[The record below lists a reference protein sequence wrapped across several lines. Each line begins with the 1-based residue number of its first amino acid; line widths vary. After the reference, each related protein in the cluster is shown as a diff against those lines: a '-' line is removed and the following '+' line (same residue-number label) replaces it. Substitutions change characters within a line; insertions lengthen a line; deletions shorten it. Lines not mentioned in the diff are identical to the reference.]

1 MSIEVKNSIKP
12 VDYIESMKILEKR
25 VDDVFCGEKD
35 ELLWILEH
43 DIVYTAGKSSNEKD
57 LIDKNLEVIKTN
69 RGGKYTLHAP
79 GQKVIYFVIN
89 LNKRDKDIR
98 KFINKIENCIIQI
111 LKEYNVKSYSDPK
124 NIGIWI
130 NNKNKFE
137 KIAAIGVRVKKWI
150 AYHGFSLNINNDLSL
165 YKKIVPCGIKDKQ
178 VTSLKK
184 IGIKNWRNIDDI
196 IKKNFLNFFL

>member
-25 VDDVFCGEKD
+25 VEDVYLDKKD

-43 DIVYTAGKSSNEKD
+43 NTVYTAGKIAKEKD
-57 LIDKNLEVIKTN
+57 LIDKNLHVIKTN

-89 LNKRDKDIR
+89 LNNREKDIR
-98 KFINKIENCIIQI
+98 KFINKIETCIMKI
-111 LKEYNVKSYSDPK
+111 LKEYNVKSHTDSK

-130 NNKNKFE
+130 NNKNKIK

-150 AYHGFSLNINNDLSL
+150 AYHGFSLNVNNDLSL
-165 YKKIVPCGIKDKQ
+165 YKRIIPCGIKDRK
-178 VTSLKK
+178 VTSLED
-184 IGIKNWRNIDDI
+184 IGVKNWKNIEDV
-196 IKKNFLNFFL
+196 IKKNFLDTFL